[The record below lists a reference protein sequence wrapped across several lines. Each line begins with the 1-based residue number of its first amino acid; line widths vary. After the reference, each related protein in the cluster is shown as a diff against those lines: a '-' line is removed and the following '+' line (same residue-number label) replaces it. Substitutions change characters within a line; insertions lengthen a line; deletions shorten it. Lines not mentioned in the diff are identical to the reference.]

1 MLELAAIIVLGIAAQ
16 WIAWRLKVPAILPL
30 ILIGLI
36 VGPLSEFWYPG
47 GAGGHGAHGEEADH
61 VRKLFLQPI
70 YKDGVGL
77 FPGKSLFYFVSL
89 SIGIILF
96 EGGLTLKLEEIRETS
111 GAIGRLISLGSLV
124 TFVGAALAAHF
135 IMALSWP
142 ISFLFSSL
150 IIVTGPTVIAPIL
163 QNVPL
168 TRNVATV
175 LKWEGILIDPIGA
188 LTAVLVFG
196 FISSGEGLGFTMHA
210 VQEFLL
216 TLFVGIGI
224 GVTMAYGFFYLLKAE
239 LVPHFLLN
247 VFTLAW
253 VIMAFALS
261 DILAHE
267 SGLLTVVIMGIVLA
281 NLDVPHIKEILF
293 FKESLSVL
301 LISILFILLAANISL
316 DDLKLLLDWR
326 CLGLFAV
333 VVFVLRPLSVFL
345 STTKPDSGLDTN
357 EKLFVSWVGPR
368 GIVAAGIAS
377 LFGLELASKGVPG
390 AEYITPLVFMIVL
403 GTVVINATTAKLVA
417 RLLGVIQDS
426 SRGILIVGANVV
438 SKLIGK
444 YLQDNDR
451 HVVVIDNNP
460 KNIENMTKAGLNAM
474 EANVFKDDLTDQID
488 LVDIGYLMAMT
499 SSQDVNNFAVKKYK
513 KLFGE
518 EGAYRLLGTSETRL
532 AKAAMPQTGILTYQN
547 DFLSLAS
554 IVRDYPHI
562 QEVKVSDLEHL
573 KNLMA
578 SMSND
583 KNRAPLFLKDSH
595 GINILPADL
604 NEVEVE
610 EEGVILAYM
619 GKELEED
626 TAKKLETVDGVE

>member
-47 GAGGHGAHGEEADH
+47 GGHGAHGHEDH
-61 VRKLFLQPI
+61 IRKLFLQPI

-96 EGGLTLKLEEIRETS
+96 EGGLTLKREEIQETS

-124 TFVGAALAAHF
+124 TFIGAALAAHY
-135 IMALSWP
+135 IMDLDWS

-196 FISSGEGLGFTMHA
+196 FISSGEGIGFTTHA

-216 TLFVGIGI
+216 ILFVGIGV
-224 GVTMAYGFFYLLKAE
+224 GVTMAYGLYYMLKYE
-239 LVPHFLLN
+239 LIPHFLLN

-281 NLDVPHIKEILF
+281 NLDMPHIKEILF

-326 CLGLFAV
+326 CAGLFAV
-333 VVFVLRPLSVFL
+333 VVFVLRPMSVFL
-345 STTKPDSGLDTN
+345 STTSPESGLNTN

-377 LFGLELASKGVPG
+377 LFGLELASEGVPG

-403 GTVVINATTAKLVA
+403 GTVVINATTAKLIA

-426 SRGILIVGANVV
+426 SRGILLVGANAITEI
-438 SKLIGK
+438 IGK
-444 YLQDNDR
+444 YLQDNNR
-451 HVVVIDNNP
+451 HVVVVDNNP
-460 KNIENMTKAGLNAM
+460 KNVANISKIGLTAM
-474 EANVFKDDLTDQID
+474 QANVFQDDLNDQID

-532 AKAAMPQTGILTYQN
+532 AKAALPQTNILSYQN
-547 DFLSLAS
+547 DFLQLAS
-554 IVRDYPHI
+554 IVKDYPQMH
-562 QEVKVSDLEHL
+562 EVKVTDLEHL

-578 SMSND
+578 SMANE
-583 KNRAPLFLKDSH
+583 KKRAPIFLKDHH
-595 GINILPADL
+595 GINVLPPDL
-604 NEVEVE
+604 DTVEIE
-610 EEGVILAYM
+610 DEGAVLAYM

-626 TAKKLETVDGVE
+626 TAKKLETVDAEE